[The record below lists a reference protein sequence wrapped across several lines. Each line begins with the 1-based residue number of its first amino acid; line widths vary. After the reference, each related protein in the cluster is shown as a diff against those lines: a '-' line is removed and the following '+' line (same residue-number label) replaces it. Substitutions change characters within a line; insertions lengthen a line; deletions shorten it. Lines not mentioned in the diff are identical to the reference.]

1 MSMPKKTP
9 PRGRAFWPVL
19 GFLLA
24 LSSGVLAFI
33 FTDPVIAQL
42 RKSLRNFPATTPM
55 IRLIV
60 GVILFALIAMI
71 FSLIVAFAVPRKKSA
86 VTEINIAKDR
96 KVMVNAKMARKIKQR
111 DINRQNKAR

>member
-1 MSMPKKTP
+1 MSLPRKTP

-24 LSSGVLAFI
+24 LSSAALAFV
-33 FTDPVIAQL
+33 FTNPTLQFL
-42 RKSLRNFPATTPM
+42 QSKLRNFPHDPKVP
-55 IRLIV
+55 IIV

-86 VTEINIAKDR
+86 VTEIQMTKDR
-96 KVMVNAKMARKIKQR
+96 KAMVNEKAARKIKQR
-111 DINRQNKAR
+111 EINRQNKAR

>member
-1 MSMPKKTP
+1 MTTRKPQ
-9 PRGRAFWPVL
+9 PRGKAFWPIL

-24 LSSGVLAFI
+24 LSAAALAFV

-42 RKSLRNFPATTPM
+42 KKSLRGFPTDPKVS
-55 IRLIV
+55 IIV
-60 GVILFALIAMI
+60 GVILFTLIAMI

-86 VTEINIAKDR
+86 VTEIQMAKDR
-96 KVMVNAKMARKIKQR
+96 KVMVNQKAARKIKQR